1 MIGLEGL
8 SMRVAFLITAISVSL
23 VACTDSIKMKNAQ
36 TGQIAQ
42 CGPYP
47 SDMWVGGNTQAQRE
61 TQCIH
66 DFQRQ
71 GYERM
76 P

>member
-1 MIGLEGL
+1 MFRVKSL
-8 SMRVAFLITAISVSL
+8 MRATLCITISASCL
-23 VACTDSIKMKNAQ
+23 AACTDSIRLKNAQ

-42 CGPYP
+42 CGPYA
-47 SDMWVGGNTQAQRE
+47 SDMLVGGNTQAQRE
-61 TQCIH
+61 TECIH

>member
-1 MIGLEGL
+1 MKNTLFLAMLAL
-8 SMRVAFLITAISVSL
+8 SLAG
-23 VACTDSIKMKNAQ
+23 CTTEAIKMKNAQ
-36 TGQIAQ
+36 TGQITT

-47 SDMWVGGNTQAQRE
+47 SDMIIGGNTQAQRE
-61 TQCIH
+61 AGCIK

>member
-1 MIGLEGL
+1 ML
-8 SMRVAFLITAISVSL
+8 
-23 VACTDSIKMKNAQ
+23 
-36 TGQIAQ
+36 
-42 CGPYP
+42 
-47 SDMWVGGNTQAQRE
+47 VGGNTQAQRE
-61 TQCIH
+61 TECIH

>member
-1 MIGLEGL
+1 VKATLAIAIVAL
-8 SMRVAFLITAISVSL
+8 SLM
-23 VACTDSIKMKNAQ
+23 ACTGSIKLKNAR

-42 CGPYP
+42 CGPYA
-47 SDMWVGGNTQAQRE
+47 SDMLVGGDTQAQRE
-61 TQCIH
+61 TECIR

>member
-1 MIGLEGL
+1 
-8 SMRVAFLITAISVSL
+8 MRTISFLVVLIAL
-23 VACTDSIKMKNAQ
+23 VGCTEAVKMRNTQ

-47 SDMWVGGNTQAQRE
+47 SDMIAGGNTQAQRE
-61 TQCIH
+61 ARCID

>member
-1 MIGLEGL
+1 
-8 SMRVAFLITAISVSL
+8 MRAIPFITILTLSL
-23 VACTDSIKMKNAQ
+23 VACTDSIKLKNVQ

-42 CGPYP
+42 CGPYA
-47 SDMWVGGNTQAQRE
+47 SDMLVGGDTQAQRE
-61 TQCIH
+61 TECIR

-71 GYERM
+71 GFERM

>member
-1 MIGLEGL
+1 M
-8 SMRVAFLITAISVSL
+8 SRAALITLTFAIIGISVA
-23 VACTDSIKMKNAQ
+23 ACTDPIKLKNTT

-42 CGPYP
+42 CGPYA
-47 SDMWVGGNTQAQRE
+47 SDMIAGGDAQAQRE
-61 TQCIH
+61 RECIQ

>member
-1 MIGLEGL
+1 MLRAFWVCVLGLALCGCTEAIQ
-8 SMRVAFLITAISVSL
+8 MRNP
-23 VACTDSIKMKNAQ
+23 K
-36 TGQIAQ
+36 TGEIAK

-47 SDMWVGGNTQAQRE
+47 SDMIVGGDTQAQRE
-61 TQCIH
+61 TECIR

-71 GYERM
+71 GFERV

>member
-1 MIGLEGL
+1 MF
-8 SMRVAFLITAISVSL
+8 RVKCLIRATLCITISASCL
-23 VACTDSIKMKNAQ
+23 AACTDLIRLKNAQ

-42 CGPYP
+42 CGPY
-47 SDMWVGGNTQAQRE
+47 DFLGGSVTAQRE
-61 TQCIH
+61 AECIH

-71 GYERM
+71 GDERM